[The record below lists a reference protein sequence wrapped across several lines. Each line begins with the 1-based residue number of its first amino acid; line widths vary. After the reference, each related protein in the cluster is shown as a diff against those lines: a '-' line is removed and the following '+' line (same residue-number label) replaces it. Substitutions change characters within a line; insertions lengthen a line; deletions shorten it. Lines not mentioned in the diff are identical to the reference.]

1 MKKIFC
7 LLTFT
12 IFSLIATSSAFALL
26 GEVRLNYGDTSGSPT
41 KYNDA
46 YFKLNDGPEIK
57 QQTYT
62 GVDAILMLPVVP
74 LGFGI
79 RYEST
84 SKSETQF
91 NEQIDYAIKRTAL
104 LINYRIINSKFYL
117 GPIVSYGLSQSL
129 SFKLPLDP
137 DEFKS
142 SKSSSYSY
150 GLEGGVKFGFFRI
163 GAEAGVTSLVF
174 EDLKNKNN
182 VIPNK
187 NGLNISELDFGG
199 NYYRLHLGIGF

>member
-12 IFSLIATSSAFALL
+12 IFSLITTSTAFALL
-26 GEVRLNYGDTSGSPT
+26 GEVRLSYGDTSGSPNE
-41 KYNDA
+41 YNNS

-57 QQTYT
+57 QQTYV

-74 LGFGI
+74 IGFGL

-91 NEQIDYAIKRTAL
+91 NEQIDYAIKRTSL
-104 LINYRIINSKFYL
+104 LLNYRIINSKFYL
-117 GPIVSYGLSQSL
+117 GPIVTYGLSQSL

-142 SKSSSYSY
+142 GKSSSYSY
-150 GLEGGVKFGFFRI
+150 GLEGGVKFSFFRV
-163 GAEAGVTSLVF
+163 GVEAGVTSLVF
-174 EDLKNKNN
+174 EDLKDKNN
-182 VIPNK
+182 VIPDK

-199 NYYRLHLGIGF
+199 NYYRLHIGLGF